1 MSEAE
6 LVALVKSI
14 QELREGN
21 RELREMHQEMQRE
34 NEKRQRENEKRQRE
48 NEKRQHEWQHEW
60 QRESREMRRETD
72 RVIKEMAGEW
82 SSRWGQLV
90 EALVEP
96 GLVNQFRDR
105 GFNITQ
111 SAQRVEGMDASGKQ
125 IEIDVLLVDGDTVVA
140 IEVKSKC
147 KVEDIEEHEDR
158 LARFKEAF
166 PQYANKKVI
175 GGIAAITYD
184 SDCHRYAFKRG
195 LFALKPTKGVAH
207 ILNNAAF
214 CPKEF

>member
-34 NEKRQRENEKRQRE
+34 NEKRQQ
-48 NEKRQHEWQHEW
+48 EW
-60 QRESREMRRETD
+60 QRENREMRRETD

-166 PQYANKKVI
+166 PQYTNKKVI

>member
-1 MSEAE
+1 MSETE

-34 NEKRQRENEKRQRE
+34 NEKRQRENEKRQ
-48 NEKRQHEWQHEW
+48 HEW

-72 RVIKEMAGEW
+72 RVIREMAGEW

-90 EALVEP
+90 EALIEP
-96 GLVNQFRDR
+96 GLVKQFRDR

-166 PQYANKKVI
+166 LQYANKKVI

-195 LFALKPTKGVAH
+195 LFAIKPTKGVAH

>member
-34 NEKRQRENEKRQRE
+34 NEKRQQ
-48 NEKRQHEWQHEW
+48 EW
-60 QRESREMRRETD
+60 QRENREMRRETD

-82 SSRWGQLV
+82 SSLWGQLV

-111 SAQRVEGMDASGKQ
+111 SAQRVEGIDASGKQ

-166 PQYANKKVI
+166 PQYTNKKVI

-184 SDCHRYAFKRG
+184 SDCHRYALKRG

>member
-34 NEKRQRENEKRQRE
+34 NEKRQQ
-48 NEKRQHEWQHEW
+48 EW
-60 QRESREMRRETD
+60 QRENREMQRETD

-111 SAQRVEGMDASGKQ
+111 SAQRVEGIDASGKQ

-166 PQYANKKVI
+166 PQYTNKKVI